1 MISQGKLVHYWDTGL
16 GTPKIGLVINVQVS
30 GGHPFVY
37 LYEILSQTGEIVH
50 MVEDDVKEW
59 DEKR

>member
-1 MISQGKLVHYWDTGL
+1 MIESGKMVSYWDTGL
-16 GTPKIGLVINVQVS
+16 SGPKIGLVINVQVA

-59 DEKR
+59 DEKG